1 MVKLETLTLPQ
12 LPDSP
17 LISIIIVTWNR
28 KEDVLETLNEV
39 YKQHY
44 PRLEVIVVD
53 NASEDDTIEV
63 LTTYFPEV
71 KLLSLEENLG
81 PTGGR
86 NAGIKIAQGDILF
99 FLDSD
104 SSLGPDCLTLV
115 AQKFVSDSSLGAL
128 ACKIT
133 NAFTQT
139 FAGAGWIYSELD
151 KADQD
156 KEFLS
161 FSVPEAGVPFRKD
174 ALDKAG
180 PFWDFLFF
188 GREGE
193 ELSLRLWDKGIKILY
208 YPKALIYHREVL
220 AKGKQSRIKGGKREY
235 YDFRNTL
242 YIYLTRYPV
251 WLIAKLLP
259 VKVAVVFVRSLKRN
273 NLKHFFKALFDVLRQ
288 LPKLRSLRQ
297 PIRQETAQ
305 LYVQLMK
312 EHGPL
317 RWNMQTWLRHKF

>member
-1 MVKLETLTLPQ
+1 MVNLNSLPQ
-12 LPDSP
+12 LPDNP

-28 KEDVLETLNEV
+28 QEDVLETLSEV
-39 YKQHY
+39 YKQDY
-44 PRLEVIVVD
+44 TKLEVIVVD
-53 NASEDDTIEV
+53 NASEDDTIAV
-63 LTTYFPEV
+63 LKTYFPEV
-71 KLLSLEENLG
+71 KLLCLDENLG

-86 NAGIKIAQGDILF
+86 NAGIKIAKGDILF

-104 SSLGPDCLTLV
+104 SSLAEGCLRVV
-115 AQKFVSDSSLGAL
+115 ADKFVSDPSLGAL
-128 ACKIT
+128 ACKII
-133 NAFTQT
+133 NSYTQT

-174 ALDKAG
+174 ALERSG

-193 ELSLRLWDKGIKILY
+193 ELSLRLWDEGIKILY

-220 AKGKQSRIKGGKREY
+220 ATGKQSRIKGGKREY
-235 YDFRNTL
+235 YDFRNSL
-242 YIYLTRYPV
+242 YIYLTRYPI

-259 VKVAVVFVRSLKRN
+259 VRIAVVFLRSLKRK
-273 NLKHFFKALFDVLRQ
+273 NLGHFFKALFEVARQ

-297 PIRQETAQ
+297 PIRHETAK
-305 LYVQLMK
+305 LYVELMK